1 MSSLSPLSSGFG
13 MLWIWDDR
21 TGVAPGQGLMI
32 FTTNHPEQ
40 LDEVLLRVGWMD
52 RKIHLS
58 YCRPI
63 AIRILEELPRSN
75 RGTSVDTAM
84 LLAEVEITFVDVTKV
99 FTRYDAKGED
109 MMPR

>member
-1 MSSLSPLSSGFG
+1 MRLLYLSLSGAQFRGWAL
-13 MLWIWDDR
+13 
-21 TGVAPGQGLMI
+21 VACVGEQLMI

-75 RGTSVDTAM
+75 RGTSVDTAV
-84 LLAEVEITFVDVTKV
+84 LLAELEITFVDVTKV
-99 FTRYDAKGED
+99 FTRYDAKGEH